1 MPKQII
7 GEYLTLL
14 LLPFQEEA
22 NIQHETTSSLSNFKK
37 LNVNCDIYNSN
48 LSSESHAHMY

>member
-14 LLPFQEEA
+14 LSAFQEEA
-22 NIQHETTSSLSNFKK
+22 KIQHEATLFPSNFKK
-37 LNVNCDIYNSN
+37 LNVGCDIYNSN
-48 LSSESHAHMY
+48 LSSTSHAPMC

>member
-14 LLPFQEEA
+14 LLLFQEEA
-22 NIQHETTSSLSNFKK
+22 NIQHETTLSPSNFKK

-48 LSSESHAHMY
+48 ISRESHTHMY